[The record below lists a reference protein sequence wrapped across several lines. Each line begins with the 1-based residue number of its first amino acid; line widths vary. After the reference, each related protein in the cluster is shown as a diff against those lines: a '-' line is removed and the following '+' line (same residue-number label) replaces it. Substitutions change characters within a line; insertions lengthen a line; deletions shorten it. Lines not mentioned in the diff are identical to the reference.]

1 MKLLLR
7 LSKEALRY
15 RYLYLVAILSTL
27 SLTCVNLAAPR
38 VLSRMTG
45 IVSAG
50 VDEAG
55 LLQIRQ
61 LTMILV
67 IESGEIRESGTHD
80 ELLKMNGIYARM
92 DKIQNSAQEKGIQIH
107 IRSLNGPAM
116 RGLSYILRNSM
127 RPG

>member
-1 MKLLLR
+1 M
-7 LSKEALRY
+7 
-15 RYLYLVAILSTL
+15 
-27 SLTCVNLAAPR
+27 TCVNLAAPR

-67 IESGEIRESGTHD
+67 IESGEIRKSGTHD
-80 ELLKMNGIYARM
+80 EPLKMNGIYARM
-92 DKIQNSAQEKGIQIH
+92 DKIQNSAQEKGI
-107 IRSLNGPAM
+107 
-116 RGLSYILRNSM
+116 
-127 RPG
+127 

>member
-1 MKLLLR
+1 MQG
-7 LSKEALRY
+7 
-15 RYLYLVAILSTL
+15 
-27 SLTCVNLAAPR
+27 SLTLPLSVSGRDPIGSVFDLCQPGGTQ

-80 ELLKMNGIYARM
+80 EPLKMNGIYARM
-92 DKIQNSAQEKGIQIH
+92 DKIQNSAQEKGI
-107 IRSLNGPAM
+107 
-116 RGLSYILRNSM
+116 
-127 RPG
+127 